1 MRPRAQVLFSLCI
14 VLLAAW
20 ALYSTRDWPIKTA
33 LYPRVVGVPLLLLAA
48 AEFVLSLRGTPE
60 SQGRAVD
67 VEFATFVVPE
77 LTARRTVVAVAWM
90 GGFFLAIILLG
101 FPRAIPL
108 FVVAYLRGQGRESWI
123 LSVAL
128 AAVAWLGF
136 YGLFI
141 RLLHLPFAPGLLWQ
155 MLGR

>member
-14 VLLAAW
+14 VLFAAW

-33 LYPRVVGVPLLLLAA
+33 LYPRVVGVPLLLLAV

-60 SQGRAVD
+60 GQGRAVD
-67 VEFATFVVPE
+67 VEFATFVAPE
-77 LTARRTVVAVAWM
+77 LAARRTIVAVAWL
-90 GGFFLAIILLG
+90 GSFFLAIILLG

-108 FVVAYLRGQGRESWI
+108 FVFAYLRGQGRESWI
-123 LSVAL
+123 LSVTL